1 MMRHVFSVFVENKYG
16 VLSRISGLFSARG
29 YNIESISFASMNG
42 EGTGQ
47 ITMTVSGDEW
57 VLEQVSKQLNKLIEV
72 IKVVDMTGQNYI
84 DREMVLVKVN
94 STKATRS
101 EIVQVVNI
109 FRAKIV
115 DISPKTLTIEATGR
129 EDKIDAIIG
138 MLKPFGIKEVAR
150 TGIIAMK
157 REYTGKV

>member
-1 MMRHVFSVFVENKYG
+1 MRHVFSVMVENKYG

-42 EGTGQ
+42 DGTGQ
-47 ITMTVSGDEW
+47 ITMVVSGDEW

-72 IKVVDMTGQNYI
+72 IKVVDMTGQSYI
-84 DREMVLVKVN
+84 DRELVLVKVN
-94 STKATRS
+94 STKAARL
-101 EIVQVVNI
+101 EINQVVNI

-129 EDKIDAIIG
+129 EDKINAIIG

-157 REYTGKV
+157 REYTGNV

>member
-1 MMRHVFSVFVENKYG
+1 MNRHVFSVMVENKFG

-29 YNIESISFASMNG
+29 YNIESISFAPMNG
-42 EGTGQ
+42 DGTGQ
-47 ITMTVSGDEW
+47 ITMVVNGDQW

-84 DREMVLVKVN
+84 DRELVLIKVS
-94 STKATRS
+94 STKSTRS
-101 EIVQVVNI
+101 EIIQVVNI
-109 FRAKIV
+109 FRGKIV
-115 DISPKTLTIEATGR
+115 DISPKTLTIEATGK
-129 EDKIDAIIG
+129 EDKINAIIG

-150 TGIIAMK
+150 TGIIAMR

>member
-1 MMRHVFSVFVENKYG
+1 MRHVFSVMVENKYG

-42 EGTGQ
+42 DGTGQ
-47 ITMTVSGDEW
+47 ITMVVSGDEW
-57 VLEQVSKQLNKLIEV
+57 ILEQVSKQLNKLIEV

-84 DREMVLVKVN
+84 DRELVLVKVS

-101 EIVQVVNI
+101 EIIQVANI
-109 FRAKIV
+109 FRANIV

-129 EDKIDAIIG
+129 EDKINAIIG

-157 REYTGKV
+157 REYTGNV

>member
-1 MMRHVFSVFVENKYG
+1 MRHVFSVMVENKYG

-42 EGTGQ
+42 DGTGQ
-47 ITMTVSGDEW
+47 ITMVVSGDEW

-84 DREMVLVKVN
+84 DRELVLVKVS

-101 EIVQVVNI
+101 EIVQVANI
-109 FRAKIV
+109 FRANIV

-129 EDKIDAIIG
+129 EDKINAIIG

-157 REYTGKV
+157 REYTGHV

>member
-101 EIVQVVNI
+101 EIIQVVNI

>member
-1 MMRHVFSVFVENKYG
+1 MRHVFSVMVENKYG

-42 EGTGQ
+42 DGTGQ
-47 ITMTVSGDEW
+47 ITMVVSGDEW

-72 IKVVDMTGQNYI
+72 IKVVDMTEQNYI
-84 DREMVLVKVN
+84 DRELVLVKVN

-101 EIVQVVNI
+101 EIIQVVNI
-109 FRAKIV
+109 FRASIV
-115 DISPKTLTIEATGR
+115 DISPKTLTIEATGK
-129 EDKIDAIIG
+129 EDKINAIIG

>member
-1 MMRHVFSVFVENKYG
+1 MMRHVFSVIVENKYG

-29 YNIESISFASMNG
+29 NNIESISFASMNG
-42 EGTGQ
+42 DGTGQ
-47 ITMTVSGDEW
+47 ITMVVSGDEL

-84 DREMVLVKVN
+84 DRELVLVKVN
-94 STKATRS
+94 SSKATRM
-101 EIVQVVNI
+101 EINQVVNI

-115 DISPKTLTIEATGR
+115 DISPKTLTIEATGK
-129 EDKIDAIIG
+129 EDKINAIIG

>member
-1 MMRHVFSVFVENKYG
+1 
-16 VLSRISGLFSARG
+16 
-29 YNIESISFASMNG
+29 
-42 EGTGQ
+42 
-47 ITMTVSGDEW
+47 
-57 VLEQVSKQLNKLIEV
+57 LEQVAKQLNKLIEV

-94 STKATRS
+94 STKATRL
-101 EIVQVVNI
+101 EINQVVDI

-115 DISPKTLTIEATGR
+115 DISPKTLTIEATGK
-129 EDKIDAIIG
+129 EDKINAIIG

-157 REYTGKV
+157 REYMGKV

>member
-1 MMRHVFSVFVENKYG
+1 
-16 VLSRISGLFSARG
+16 
-29 YNIESISFASMNG
+29 MNG
-42 EGTGQ
+42 DGTGQ
-47 ITMTVSGDEW
+47 ITMVVSGDEW

-84 DREMVLVKVN
+84 DRELVLVKVN
-94 STKATRS
+94 STKSTRS

-129 EDKIDAIIG
+129 EDKINAIIG

-150 TGIIAMK
+150 TGIIAMR
-157 REYTGKV
+157 REYTGHV

>member
-1 MMRHVFSVFVENKYG
+1 MRHVFSVMVENKYG

-42 EGTGQ
+42 DGTGQ
-47 ITMTVSGDEW
+47 ITMVVSGDEW

-84 DREMVLVKVN
+84 DRELVLVKVS

-129 EDKIDAIIG
+129 EDKINAIIG

>member
-1 MMRHVFSVFVENKYG
+1 MRHVFSVMVENKYG

-42 EGTGQ
+42 DGTGQ
-47 ITMTVSGDEW
+47 ITMVVSGDEW

-84 DREMVLVKVN
+84 DRELVLVKVS

-101 EIVQVVNI
+101 EIIQVANI
-109 FRAKIV
+109 FRANIV

-129 EDKIDAIIG
+129 EDKINAIIG

-157 REYTGKV
+157 REYTGHV

>member
-1 MMRHVFSVFVENKYG
+1 MRHVFSVIVENKYG

-42 EGTGQ
+42 DGTGQ
-47 ITMTVSGDEW
+47 ITMVVSGDEW

-72 IKVVDMTGQNYI
+72 IKVVDITGQNYI
-84 DREMVLVKVN
+84 DRELVLVKVN
-94 STKATRS
+94 SSKATRM
-101 EIVQVVNI
+101 EINQVVNI

-115 DISPKTLTIEATGR
+115 DISPKTLTIEATGK
-129 EDKIDAIIG
+129 EDKINAIIG

-157 REYTGKV
+157 REFTGKV

>member
-1 MMRHVFSVFVENKYG
+1 MRHVFSVFVENKYG

-42 EGTGQ
+42 DGTGQ
-47 ITMTVSGDEW
+47 ITMVVSGDEW

-84 DREMVLVKVN
+84 DRELVLVKVS
-94 STKATRS
+94 STKATRL
-101 EIVQVVNI
+101 EINQVVNI

-129 EDKIDAIIG
+129 EDKINAIIG

-157 REYTGKV
+157 REYSGRV

>member
-1 MMRHVFSVFVENKYG
+1 MRHVFSVTVENKYG

-42 EGTGQ
+42 DGTGQ
-47 ITMTVSGDEW
+47 ITMVVSGDEW

-72 IKVVDMTGQNYI
+72 IKVVDMTGQSYI

-94 STKATRS
+94 SPKATRL
-101 EIVQVVNI
+101 EINQVVNI

-129 EDKIDAIIG
+129 EDKINAIIG

>member
-1 MMRHVFSVFVENKYG
+1 MRHVFSVFVENKYG

-42 EGTGQ
+42 DGTGQ
-47 ITMTVSGDEW
+47 ITMVVSGDEW

-84 DREMVLVKVN
+84 DRELVLVKVS

-129 EDKIDAIIG
+129 EDKINAIIG

>member
-42 EGTGQ
+42 DGTGQ
-47 ITMTVSGDEW
+47 ITMVVSGDEW

-84 DREMVLVKVN
+84 DRELVLVKVN
-94 STKATRS
+94 STKATRL
-101 EIVQVVNI
+101 EINQVVNI

-129 EDKIDAIIG
+129 EDKINAIIG

>member
-1 MMRHVFSVFVENKYG
+1 MRHVFSVMVENNYG

-42 EGTGQ
+42 DGTGQ
-47 ITMTVSGDEW
+47 ITMVVSGDEW
-57 VLEQVSKQLNKLIEV
+57 VLEQVAKQLNKLIEV

-94 STKATRS
+94 STKATRL
-101 EIVQVVNI
+101 EINQVVDI

-115 DISPKTLTIEATGR
+115 DISPKTLTIEATGK
-129 EDKIDAIIG
+129 EDKINAIIG

-157 REYTGKV
+157 REYMGKV

>member
-1 MMRHVFSVFVENKYG
+1 MMRHVFSVIVENKYG

-42 EGTGQ
+42 DGTGQ
-47 ITMTVSGDEW
+47 ITMVVSGDEW

-72 IKVVDMTGQNYI
+72 IKVVDITGQNYI
-84 DREMVLVKVN
+84 DRELVLVKVN
-94 STKATRS
+94 SSKATRM
-101 EIVQVVNI
+101 EINQVVNI

-115 DISPKTLTIEATGR
+115 DISPKTLTIEATGK
-129 EDKIDAIIG
+129 EDKINAIIG

-157 REYTGKV
+157 REFTGKV

>member
-1 MMRHVFSVFVENKYG
+1 MRHVFSVMVENKFG

-42 EGTGQ
+42 DGTGQ
-47 ITMTVSGDEW
+47 ITMVVSGDEW

-84 DREMVLVKVN
+84 DRELVLVKVN
-94 STKATRS
+94 STKTTRS

-129 EDKIDAIIG
+129 EDKINAIIG

>member
-1 MMRHVFSVFVENKYG
+1 MRHVFSVFVENKYG

-129 EDKIDAIIG
+129 EDKINAIIG

>member
-1 MMRHVFSVFVENKYG
+1 MRHVFSVMVENKFG

-42 EGTGQ
+42 DGTGQ
-47 ITMTVSGDEW
+47 ITMVVSGDEW
-57 VLEQVSKQLNKLIEV
+57 ILEQVGKQLNKLIEV

-84 DREMVLVKVN
+84 DRELVLVKVS

-101 EIVQVVNI
+101 EIIQVANI
-109 FRAKIV
+109 FRANIV

-129 EDKIDAIIG
+129 EDKINAIIG

-157 REYTGKV
+157 REYTGHV

>member
-1 MMRHVFSVFVENKYG
+1 MRHVFSVMVENKYG

-42 EGTGQ
+42 DGTGQ

-101 EIVQVVNI
+101 EIIQVVNI

-115 DISPKTLTIEATGR
+115 DISPKTLTIEATGK
-129 EDKIDAIIG
+129 EDKINAIIG

>member
-1 MMRHVFSVFVENKYG
+1 MRHVFSVFVENKYG

-42 EGTGQ
+42 DGTGQ
-47 ITMTVSGDEW
+47 ITMVVSGDEW

-84 DREMVLVKVN
+84 DRELVLVKVS
-94 STKATRS
+94 STKATRL
-101 EIVQVVNI
+101 EINQVVNI

-129 EDKIDAIIG
+129 EDKINAIIG

>member
-1 MMRHVFSVFVENKYG
+1 MRHVFSVMVENKFG

-42 EGTGQ
+42 DGTGQ
-47 ITMTVSGDEW
+47 ITMVVSGDEW
-57 VLEQVSKQLNKLIEV
+57 ILEQVAKQLNKLIEV

-84 DREMVLVKVN
+84 DRELVLVKVS

-101 EIVQVVNI
+101 EIIQVANI
-109 FRAKIV
+109 FRANIV

-129 EDKIDAIIG
+129 EDKINAIIG

-157 REYTGKV
+157 REYTGHV

>member
-1 MMRHVFSVFVENKYG
+1 MRHVFSVIVENKYG

-42 EGTGQ
+42 DGTGQ
-47 ITMTVSGDEW
+47 ITMVVSGDEW

-72 IKVVDMTGQNYI
+72 IKVVDITGQNYI
-84 DREMVLVKVN
+84 DRELVLVKVN
-94 STKATRS
+94 SSKATRM
-101 EIVQVVNI
+101 EINQVVNI

-115 DISPKTLTIEATGR
+115 DISPKTLTIEATGK
-129 EDKIDAIIG
+129 EDKINAIIG

>member
-1 MMRHVFSVFVENKYG
+1 MRHVFSVMVENKYG

-42 EGTGQ
+42 DGVGQ
-47 ITMTVSGDEW
+47 ITMVVSGDEW
-57 VLEQVSKQLNKLIEV
+57 ILEQVSKQLNKLIEV

-84 DREMVLVKVN
+84 DRELVLVKVS

-129 EDKIDAIIG
+129 EDKINAIIG

-157 REYTGKV
+157 REYTGHV

>member
-42 EGTGQ
+42 DGTGQ
-47 ITMTVSGDEW
+47 ITMVVSGDEW

-84 DREMVLVKVN
+84 DRELVLVKVS

-129 EDKIDAIIG
+129 EDKINAIIG

>member
-1 MMRHVFSVFVENKYG
+1 MRHVFSVMVENKYG

-42 EGTGQ
+42 DGTGQ
-47 ITMTVSGDEW
+47 ITMVVSGEEW

-84 DREMVLVKVN
+84 DRELVLVKVS

-129 EDKIDAIIG
+129 EDKINAIIG

>member
-42 EGTGQ
+42 DGTGQ
-47 ITMTVSGDEW
+47 ITMVVSGDEW

-84 DREMVLVKVN
+84 DRELVLVKVG

-129 EDKIDAIIG
+129 EDKINAIIG

>member
-1 MMRHVFSVFVENKYG
+1 MRHVFSVFVENKYG

-42 EGTGQ
+42 DGTGQ
-47 ITMTVSGDEW
+47 ITMVVSGDEW

-84 DREMVLVKVN
+84 DRELVLVKVG

-129 EDKIDAIIG
+129 EDKINAIIG